1 MKKGKVVGRK
11 NTDLKGLTSLQTTF
25 KLIIFIS
32 ESLHNIGVFELV
44 DGGSSVYFSARRGGM

>member
-32 ESLHNIGVFELV
+32 ESLHNIGVF
-44 DGGSSVYFSARRGGM
+44 